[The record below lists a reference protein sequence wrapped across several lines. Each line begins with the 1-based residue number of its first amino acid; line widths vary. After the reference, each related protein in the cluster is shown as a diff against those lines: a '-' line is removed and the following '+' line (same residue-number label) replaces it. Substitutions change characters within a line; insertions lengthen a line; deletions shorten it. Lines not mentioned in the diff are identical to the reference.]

1 MTTTTAPESTSI
13 VRGGEWLLQTT
24 DAGTVFTPERLTEE
38 HRLIARTAREFV
50 DNEVLPV
57 LDQLE
62 AKDWQLARDLVRRG
76 AELGLLGVDVPEEY
90 GGLALDKVTS
100 LVVSEK
106 LARSA
111 SFGAT
116 FGAHANLT
124 IVPLMLFANEAQKK
138 KYLPKLL
145 SGEIIGA
152 YGLSESGSGS
162 DALGARTKATRQA
175 DGSFLLNGEKMWI
188 TNGGFADLF
197 VVFAKVDGEQ
207 FTAFLV
213 ERGFGVKSGKEEHKM
228 GLHGSSTTPLIFQDV
243 KVPAENVLG
252 EVGKGHKVA
261 FNVLNFARFK
271 LGAMCGGGAQGAIA
285 EAAKYAA
292 NRRQFGQPIATFG
305 AIKHKIGE
313 MVVRTYATESLLYRT
328 AGLVD
333 TMIATTTSQ
342 PSGGGAPLGGDKVG
356 AAAAAAFEEYAV
368 ESSIA
373 KVFGSEALDYV
384 LDENVQI
391 HGGNGYVKDYPAERH
406 VRDARVNRIFEGT
419 NEINR
424 LLIPGMLVRRALKG
438 DLGLIAAA
446 KALQDELL
454 GPPSMPEPDDS
465 VLADERRAVDAFKK
479 TALMVLGLAM
489 QTFGAK
495 LTDEQEVLMH
505 TADVLIEVFAAE
517 SAVLRA
523 TAADTDQL
531 PRAELHVDAARI
543 IVNDAALRIDAS
555 ARQALAATVD
565 GDTLRTMLAA
575 LRRLNKVTP
584 INTAALRRKI
594 ADETVSRGAYPFA

>member
-13 VRGGEWLLQTT
+13 LRGGEWLLQSA
-24 DAGTVFTPERLTEE
+24 DAGSVFTPERLTEE
-38 HRLIARTAREFV
+38 HRLIARTAQEFV

-57 LDQLE
+57 LDRLE
-62 AKDWQLARDLVRRG
+62 TKDWDLARDLVRRG

-90 GGLALDKVTS
+90 GGLDLDKVTS

-124 IVPLMLFANEAQKK
+124 IVPLMLFGNEAQKQ

-175 DGSFLLNGEKMWI
+175 DGSYLLNGEKMWI

-243 KVPAENVLG
+243 RVPAENVLG

-292 NRRQFGQPIATFG
+292 SRRQFGQPIATFG
-305 AIKHKIGE
+305 AIKHKLGE
-313 MVVRTYATESLLYRT
+313 MVVKTYATESLLYRT

-333 TMIATTTSQ
+333 AMIAATPHEATSG
-342 PSGGGAPLGGDKVG
+342 S
-356 AAAAAAFEEYAV
+356 AALAAFEEYAV

-373 KVFGSEALDYV
+373 KVFGSEALNDV

-424 LLIPGMLVRRALKG
+424 LLTPGMLVRRALKG

-446 KALQDELL
+446 RALQDELL
-454 GPPSMPEPDDS
+454 GPPSLPEPDDS
-465 VLADERRAVDAFKK
+465 VLADERRAVESFKK
-479 TALMVLGLAM
+479 IALLVLGNAM

-505 TADVLIEVFAAE
+505 SADILMDVFAAE

-523 TAADTDQL
+523 TAAHTGQR
-531 PRAELHVDAARI
+531 PRAELHVDAARVF
-543 IVNDAALRIDAS
+543 VNDAALRIDAS
-555 ARQALAATVD
+555 ARQALAATLD
-565 GDTLRTMLAA
+565 GDMLRTMLAA
-575 LRRLNKVTP
+575 LRRLNKVAP

-594 ADETVSRGAYPFA
+594 ADETVSRAAYPFA

>member
-13 VRGGEWLLQTT
+13 VRGGEWLLQAA
-24 DAGTVFTPERLTEE
+24 DAGGVFTPERLTEE

-57 LDQLE
+57 LEQLE
-62 AKDWQLARDLVRRG
+62 TKDWQLARDLVRRG

-106 LARSA
+106 MARSA

-138 KYLPKLL
+138 QYLPRLL

-162 DALGARTKATRQA
+162 DALGARTKATRQP

-292 NRRQFGQPIATFG
+292 SRRQFGQPIATFG

-313 MVVRTYATESLLYRT
+313 MVVKTYATESLLYRT

-333 TMIATTTSQ
+333 TMIAATPHEATSG
-342 PSGGGAPLGGDKVG
+342 S
-356 AAAAAAFEEYAV
+356 AALAAFEEYAV

-373 KVFGSEALDYV
+373 KVFGSETLDFV

-505 TADVLIEVFAAE
+505 TADILIEVFAAE
-517 SAVLRA
+517 SAVVRA
-523 TAADTDQL
+523 TAAHAGQL
-531 PRAELHVDAARI
+531 PRAELHVDAARVV
-543 IVNDAALRIDAS
+543 VNDAALRIDAS

-594 ADETVSRGAYPFA
+594 ADETVSRGGYPFA

>member
-1 MTTTTAPESTSI
+1 MATTTATSI
-13 VRGGEWLLQTT
+13 LRGGEFLIHST
-24 DAGTVFTPERLTEE
+24 DAGDVFTPERLTEE
-38 HRLIARTAREFV
+38 HQLIGRTAQEFV
-50 DNEVLPV
+50 DNEILPK
-57 LDQLE
+57 LDRLE
-62 AKDWQLARDLVRRG
+62 EKDWTLARELVQQG
-76 AELGLLGVDVPEEY
+76 AELGLLGVDVPEAY
-90 GGLALDKVTS
+90 GGLGLDKVTS

-124 IVPLMLFANEAQKK
+124 IVPLVLFGSEAQKR

-162 DALGARTKATRQA
+162 DALGARTKATRQP
-175 DGSFLLNGEKMWI
+175 DGSFVLNGEKMWI

-213 ERGFGVKSGKEEHKM
+213 ERAFGVKSGKEEHKM

-243 KVPAENVLG
+243 KVPPENVLG

-271 LGAMCGGGAQGAIA
+271 LGAMCGGGAIAAIS
-285 EAAKYAA
+285 ESAKYAA
-292 NRRQFGQPIATFG
+292 TRRQFGQPIASFG

-313 MVVRTYATESLLYRT
+313 MVVRTYAIESLLYRT

-333 TMIATTTSQ
+333 ARIDATPHDPTDGS
-342 PSGGGAPLGGDKVG
+342 
-356 AAAAAAFEEYAV
+356 AALAAFEEYAV

-373 KVFGSEALDYV
+373 KVAGSEALNFV
-384 LDENVQI
+384 LDENIQI
-391 HGGNGYVKDYPAERH
+391 HGGNGFVRDYPAERH
-406 VRDARVNRIFEGT
+406 FRDARVNRIFEGT

-424 LLIPGMLVRRALKG
+424 LLIPGMLIRRAVKG
-438 DLGLIAAA
+438 DLPLIPAA

-454 GPPSMPEPDDS
+454 GPPAMPSMTDDG
-465 VLADERRAVDAFKK
+465 VLADERRAVEAFKK
-479 TALMVLGLAM
+479 TALMVVGLAM
-489 QTFGAK
+489 QTYGEK

-505 TADVLIEVFAAE
+505 LADIAIDVYGAE
-517 SAVLRA
+517 SATLRA
-523 TAADTDQL
+523 QAAAGRQL
-531 PRAELHVDAARI
+531 PRASLHVDAARVF
-543 IVNDAALRIDAS
+543 VNDAAMRIDAS
-555 ARQALAATVD
+555 ARQALAAMVE
-565 GDTLRTMLAA
+565 GDTLRMTLAA
-575 LRRLNKVTP
+575 LKRLLKVTP
-584 INTAALRRKI
+584 VNTVAARRRL
-594 ADETVSRGAYPFA
+594 ADETVTRGGYPFV

>member
-1 MTTTTAPESTSI
+1 MPTTTEPTI
-13 VRGGEWLLQTT
+13 LRGGEFLIQASEA
-24 DAGTVFTPERLTEE
+24 DAVFTPEQLTEE
-38 HRLIARTAREFV
+38 HRLIGRTAREFV
-50 DNEVLPV
+50 DHEVLPA
-57 LDQLE
+57 LDRLE
-62 AKDWQLARDLVRRG
+62 EKDWALARDLVRRG
-76 AELGLLGVDVPEEY
+76 GGLGLLGVDVPEAY
-90 GGLALDKVTS
+90 GGVGLDKVTS
-100 LVVSEK
+100 LVVSEM

-124 IVPLMLFANEAQKK
+124 VVPLVLFGTEAQKQ

-145 SGEIIGA
+145 SGEMIGA

-162 DALGARTKATRQA
+162 DALGARTRATRQA
-175 DGSFLLNGEKMWI
+175 DGSFVISGEKMWI

-197 VVFAKVDGEQ
+197 VVFAKVDGEH

-228 GLHGSSTTPLIFQDV
+228 GLHGSSTTALIFQDV
-243 KVPAENVLG
+243 KVPADHVLG

-271 LGAMCGGGAQGAIA
+271 LGAMCSGGATAAIG
-285 EAAKYAA
+285 ESAKYAA
-292 NRRQFGQPIATFG
+292 ARRQFGQPIASFG
-305 AIKHKIGE
+305 AIKHKLGE
-313 MVVRTYATESLLYRT
+313 MVVRTYAIESLLYRI

-333 TMIATTTSQ
+333 ARIDATAHDPTDGS
-342 PSGGGAPLGGDKVG
+342 
-356 AAAAAAFEEYAV
+356 AALAAFEEYAV
-368 ESSIA
+368 EASIA
-373 KVFGSEALDYV
+373 KVAGSEALNFV

-391 HGGNGYVKDYPAERH
+391 HGANGFVRDYPAERH

-424 LLIPGMLVRRALKG
+424 LLIPGMLIRRAVKG
-438 DLGLIAAA
+438 DLALIPAA

-454 GPPSMPEPDDS
+454 GPPSMPSVDEG

-479 TALMVLGLAM
+479 TALMVFGLAM
-489 QTFGAK
+489 QTYGQK

-505 TADVLIEVFAAE
+505 LADIAIDVYSAE
-517 SAVLRA
+517 SATLRA
-523 TAADTDQL
+523 QSSTARKT
-531 PRAELHVDAARI
+531 PRASLQVDAARVF
-543 IVNDAALRIDAS
+543 VNDAAMRIDAS
-555 ARQALAATVD
+555 ARQALAAMVE

-575 LRRLNKVTP
+575 LRRVLKITP
-584 INTAALRRKI
+584 INATALRRRL
-594 ADETVSRGAYPFA
+594 ADETVSRGGYPLT